1 MSLEL
6 RVAAYDSADAQLL
19 TAEVQQ
25 EYVRRYG
32 GDGDTAPVDTSEF
45 DEPNG
50 RFFMVYV
57 DDVPAAMGG
66 WRRHAPLAEWE
77 DAEIKRMY
85 VRPAF
90 QRRGVARLILA
101 ELERTAA
108 EAGITRLILETGL
121 EQPEGIALYR
131 SAGYEDIPP
140 FGHYADDPLS
150 VHLGKPLGQ
159 FSVRSGARSD
169 NDLQDATRASSHDG
183 EGSTS

>member
-1 MSLEL
+1 VSIEL
-6 RVAAYDSADAQLL
+6 RVAAYDSADAKLL

-32 GDGDTAPVDTSEF
+32 GEGDTAPVDTSEF
-45 DEPNG
+45 DGPHG

-66 WRRHAPLAEWE
+66 WRRHEPLAEWS

-90 QRRGVARLILA
+90 QRRGLARLILA

-108 EAGITRLILETGL
+108 DAGITRLILETGL
-121 EQPEGIALYR
+121 AQPEAIAMYR
-131 SAGYEDIPP
+131 SAGYDRIPA
-140 FGHYADDPLS
+140 FGYYASEPDS
-150 VHLGKPLGQ
+150 VHLGKVLAPRR
-159 FSVRSGARSD
+159 VEA
-169 NDLQDATRASSHDG
+169 
-183 EGSTS
+183 

>member
-1 MSLEL
+1 MQE
-6 RVAAYDSADAQLL
+6 
-19 TAEVQQ
+19 

-32 GDGDTAPVDTSEF
+32 GEGDTAPVDTSEF
-45 DEPNG
+45 DGPTG

-66 WRRHAPLAEWE
+66 WRRHAPLAEWD

-90 QRRGVARLILA
+90 QRRGLARLLLG

-121 EQPEGIALYR
+121 EQPEAIAMYR
-131 SAGYEDIPP
+131 AAGYDDIPA
-140 FGHYADDPLS
+140 FGYYADSDLS
-150 VHLGKPLGQ
+150 VHLGKVLT
-159 FSVRSGARSD
+159 V
-169 NDLQDATRASSHDG
+169 T
-183 EGSTS
+183 

>member
-1 MSLEL
+1 MEL
-6 RVAAYDSADAQLL
+6 RAASYDSADAQLL

-32 GDGDTAPVDTSEF
+32 GEGDTAPVDTSEF
-45 DEPNG
+45 DGEGG

-66 WRRHAPLAEWE
+66 WRRHEPLAEWR

-90 QRRGVARLILA
+90 QRRGLARLLLS

-121 EQPEGIALYR
+121 EQPEAIAMYR
-131 SAGYEDIPP
+131 SAGYDDIPA
-140 FGHYADDPLS
+140 FGYYADDELS
-150 VHLGKPLGQ
+150 VHLGKVL
-159 FSVRSGARSD
+159 D
-169 NDLQDATRASSHDG
+169 DT
-183 EGSTS
+183 GS